1 MEAGRVYLGTAMNTE
16 LERKIRNI
24 IKNDYGFGNQ
34 NIGSEEIYDKLI
46 AAGEEVPELAMAE
59 VFDKLKKE
67 GLIRGPAYMNRDAA
81 HKHGAY
87 SIMWVSRYI

>member
-1 MEAGRVYLGTAMNTE
+1 MMNINLD
-16 LERKIRNI
+16 LERKIRSL

-34 NIGSEEIYDKLI
+34 NLRSEDIYDKLI
-46 AAGEEVPELAMAE
+46 QAGVEVPDMAMCG
-59 VFDKLKKE
+59 VLDKLRKE
-67 GLIRGPAYMNRDAA
+67 GLIKGSRYHNRDAV